1 MLQWWWRTRSERIE
15 ADIEDGQIYKQHNLP
30 QTLTATEMFPCS
42 PSCLSLGNSTK
53 QQNVKIKNRKECR
66 KVQRLGKNA
75 LVSLGVRERYI
86 SRVRL
91 AARKMAI
98 SFGWTC
104 VRITRTQSPAPAVHA
119 KSRRTICVARIRAGY
134 YIFRILRVL
143 LLSQDSSRLEK
154 KMRSGNISV
163 AIRNTVV
170 VAKETNK

>member
-1 MLQWWWRTRSERIE
+1 MTIGHVVRWWRTRSERIE

-91 AARKMAI
+91 AAREMAI

-104 VRITRTQSPAPAVHA
+104 VRLTRTHNRPRPLSTQKADEQFVLRAFALGIIYSAFFACCCC
-119 KSRRTICVARIRAGY
+119 RRTRAG
-134 YIFRILRVL
+134 
-143 LLSQDSSRLEK
+143 
-154 KMRSGNISV
+154 
-163 AIRNTVV
+163 
-170 VAKETNK
+170 